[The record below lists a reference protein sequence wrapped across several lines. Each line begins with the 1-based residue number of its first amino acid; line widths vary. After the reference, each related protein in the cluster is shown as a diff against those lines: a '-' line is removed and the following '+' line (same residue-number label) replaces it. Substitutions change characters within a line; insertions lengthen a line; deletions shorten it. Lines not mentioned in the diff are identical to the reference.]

1 MKVAIGSQIMEG
13 PWVKLITINLKNYLE
28 NNHIEVVNQ
37 LTDSNIDIILLTEP
51 RIESATSTITI
62 LEALFIKNS

>member
-13 PWVKLITINLKNYLE
+13 PWGGGNLLLISNYLE

-37 LTDSNIDIILLTEP
+37 LTIQQIL
-51 RIESATSTITI
+51 
-62 LEALFIKNS
+62 FY